1 MAVYRRGRVWWYRFT
16 WNGKP
21 IREST
26 KQTNRR
32 VAEQIEAAHKTSLAK
47 GEVGIR
53 QKKRTPTLDEFAEND
68 FLPHVRSRFA
78 DKRSTL
84 AYYQIQVRHLTGF
97 PPLASAPVDAVTPE
111 IISGFVDKCRAAE
124 YEVSSINRALQVLR
138 RMRRLAVEWGRV
150 EKAMA
155 PISLLPGER
164 RRERVLSPAEE
175 TAYLQAAQAIGEK
188 KLEAYTRAL
197 KGIRATQR
205 GQRPAEPE
213 DPLRMRDVAT
223 ILADEGTRP
232 EECHRLEWEQI
243 RDGAMHVP
251 FGKTAN
257 ARRSIPLTARVAA
270 LLEVRKATAKSRWV
284 FPAPTE
290 SGHIEQ
296 SSLKKDHAKA
306 CKTAGI
312 EYFPPYTL
320 RHTCLTLWSAY
331 MDPYTLA
338 YFAGHSDFATTRRY
352 VHPNMEIGREAMERA
367 RAAQGGHSSGHSAG
381 NGSPD
386 HSTPEGRK
394 GINGKGLDW
403 YARVDSNHRPFAPEA
418 KALAPSLLFSLG

>member
-1 MAVYRRGRVWWYRFT
+1 MAVYKRGRVWWYRFT
-16 WNGKP
+16 WDGTA

-26 KQTNRR
+26 KQTNKR

-53 QKKRTPTLDEFAEND
+53 QKRRTPTVAEFAEKD

-84 AYYQIQVRHLTGF
+84 AYYDIQVRHLTGYS
-97 PPLASAPVDAVTPE
+97 PLASAPVDAVTPE
-111 IISGFVDKCRAAE
+111 IISGFVDKCRTAE

-150 EKAMA
+150 EKAMV

-175 TAYLQAAQAIGEK
+175 IAYLQAAQTIGEK
-188 KLEAYTRAL
+188 ILDAYARSK

-205 GQRPAEPE
+205 GQRPTEPE
-213 DPLRMRDVAT
+213 DRFRMRDVAS
-223 ILADEGTRP
+223 ILLDCGLRP
-232 EECHRLEWEQI
+232 EECYRLEWEQI
-243 RDGAMHVP
+243 RGGGMHIP
-251 FGKTAN
+251 FGKTEN
-257 ARRSIPLTARVAA
+257 ARRSIPLTNRVAA
-270 LLEVRKATAKSRWV
+270 LLDVRKSTSTSRWV

-296 SSLKKDHAKA
+296 SSLKKPHAKA
-306 CKTAGI
+306 CRIAGI
-312 EYFPPYTL
+312 EYFPPYTF

-352 VHPNMEIGREAMERA
+352 VHPNLETGREAMERA
-367 RAAQGGHSSGHSAG
+367 REAQGRHSSGHNGKTEGSNGASA
-381 NGSPD
+381 
-386 HSTPEGRK
+386 EGRK
-394 GINGKGLDW
+394 VMNGKGLDW

-418 KALAPSLLFSLG
+418 NALSS